1 MTRQPDTDDA
11 RNERVVAFRRRRRR
25 PAAAEEGPADAA
37 ERRLRVLTRTILGV
51 GFGAALVVYVIARAR
66 PANPLG
72 YDPLDTKQY
81 VHDLQLY
88 GGTAN
93 VLAAEFR
100 DWFTGLWYG
109 RNLAYTIAALTVLVV
124 LIVRFY
130 VLTSPTGEEEAGG
143 QPPGPRRPVA

>member
-1 MTRQPDTDDA
+1 MTREPGAEDEGG
-11 RNERVVAFRRRRRR
+11 ERVVEFRRRRHRR
-25 PAAAEEGPADAA
+25 AAAGETTGDAV
-37 ERRLRVLTRTILGV
+37 ERRLRVLTRTILAV

-109 RNLAYTIAALTVLVV
+109 KNLAYTIAVLTVLAV

-130 VLTSPTGEEEAGG
+130 VLTSPGADDAADGRSSG
-143 QPPGPRRPVA
+143 PPRPVA